1 MTNVVAGAARD
12 PLDAGL
18 DRDRALGLG
27 GRKSGVTHVTAAA
40 PRFPRDDGTSR
51 AGTIVLPET
60 DGLVDD
66 LGALRVNWRERRLGP
81 PTAPASPG
89 EADEQEADR
98 RQDRAHEDDPADEEG
113 IGR

>member
-1 MTNVVAGAARD
+1 MSSQVRPVPPRRRSRSGPSSRAR
-12 PLDAGL
+12 
-18 DRDRALGLG
+18 RTE
-27 GRKSGVTHVTAAA
+27 SGVTHVTAAA

-66 LGALRVNWRERRLGP
+66 LRALRVKWRERRLGP
-81 PTAPASPG
+81 PTAPASPR

-113 IGR
+113 I